1 MFDVNFSDKLNLIKG
16 SSGTGKTFLFH
27 IMQAYCVSEEI
38 SCALID
44 SKVLSS
50 ANEDIIYSMCLGKE
64 IVILD
69 NADLYLNGELFD
81 KIRNLDCTVIIS
93 KKGTFGLNMK
103 AVHLYLVK
111 YEGNIL
117 CTKRWQ

>member
-1 MFDVNFSDKLNLIKG
+1 M
-16 SSGTGKTFLFH
+16 
-27 IMQAYCVSEEI
+27 
-38 SCALID
+38 ID

-50 ANEDIIYSMCLGKE
+50 TNKDIIYNMCLEKE
-64 IVILD
+64 IAILD

-93 KKGTFGLNMK
+93 KKRTFDLNMED
-103 AVHLYLVK
+103 VHLYIVK
-111 YEGNIL
+111 YEGDIL